1 MKEWAV
7 PDSNIKIS
15 EDLMTELQ
23 KAADIE
29 QRSLEDVVGD
39 AVERYLRVK
48 RRERLY
54 AYGEGQAKRLGIE
67 EDDVP
72 ALVKEIRRDTS
83 ARGR

>member
-1 MKEWAV
+1 MA
-7 PDSNIKIS
+7 
-15 EDLMTELQ
+15 ELQ
-23 KAADIE
+23 RAADVE
-29 QRSLEDVVGD
+29 QRSPEAVVED

-67 EDDVP
+67 EGMCP